1 MIKVLLLL
9 IVLLCLV
16 AFINTKPILQTNGYD
31 VKKKIINTPV
41 NRFYPIEKDIFSYP
55 FFSFQDAPKPVA
67 PFNQAIQINYMLYL
81 TGQIGIDPKTGQM
94 VSDDVR
100 EQTIQVLRNL
110 EAVLNAAGSSTEQ
123 LAHCLI
129 MLTNIDRDYE
139 IVNQIYSQWLKSPEF
154 YPARSSMG
162 VAKLP
167 FNATVAIECQ
177 AYTTKEI

>member
-9 IVLLCLV
+9 TVLLYGI
-16 AFINTKPILQTNGYD
+16 AFINTKPIFQKNDYD

-41 NRFYPIEKDIFSYP
+41 NP
-55 FFSFQDAPKPVA
+55 FDPNETSPFIHSFQDAPAPVA

-81 TGQIGIDPKTGQM
+81 TGQIGLDPKTGRM

-100 EQTIQVLRNL
+100 EQTVQVLRNL
-110 EAVLNAAGSSTEQ
+110 EAVLIAAGSSTEQ

-129 MLTNIDRDYE
+129 LLTNIERDYE
-139 IVNQIYSQWLKSPEF
+139 TVNQIYSQWLKSPEF

-162 VAKLP
+162 VVKLP